1 MTTANKAGAWRRA
14 KDILYLIG
22 VNLAVFVAL
31 FVVFELAVHIV
42 YPDQNPWLRPPFVK
56 SKIRVANPIYGHGLV
71 PNFDGEEVW
80 GNDKSHVV
88 TNSFGFK
95 DASMR
100 QVPLQSTK
108 TRVLFL
114 GDSFTEGLGM
124 PYEQTFVG
132 LFAAAFPQLDI
143 LNAAAAS
150 YAPTIYLRKR
160 NT

>member
-1 MTTANKAGAWRRA
+1 VTTANKAGAWRRA

-95 DASMR
+95 DGEHASGA
-100 QVPLQSTK
+100 V
-108 TRVLFL
+108 
-114 GDSFTEGLGM
+114 
-124 PYEQTFVG
+124 
-132 LFAAAFPQLDI
+132 
-143 LNAAAAS
+143 
-150 YAPTIYLRKR
+150 TID
-160 NT
+160 

>member
-1 MTTANKAGAWRRA
+1 MAGPLGFGARRGGAEDRAPRAQDAGRVTGVTTANKAGAWRRA

-56 SKIRVANPIYGHGLV
+56 SRIRVANPIYGHGLV

-114 GDSFTEGLGM
+114 GNSFTEGAW
-124 PYEQTFVG
+124 EC
-132 LFAAAFPQLDI
+132 
-143 LNAAAAS
+143 
-150 YAPTIYLRKR
+150 PTSKLS
-160 NT
+160 